1 MNFSDAIMSKGF
13 FITLEGGEGMGKTT
27 NMAFIRDFLESRGK
41 SVTVTREPG
50 GTAVGEQIRGIFL
63 GDGDIAPETELLLVF
78 AARAQHLH
86 DVIGPALDSNAWV
99 VCDRFTDASYVY
111 QGGGR
116 GLNFAW
122 ISQLEDMVQQGRK
135 PDLTLLFDAPIE
147 VGLARAKHRG
157 GSDRM
162 EREDVAFYQRIR
174 EAYLRLAEQE
184 PQRIKIIDAS
194 RPLADVQTRI
204 AHYLV
209 GLWANEL
216 G

>member
-1 MNFSDAIMSKGF
+1 MNFSGIIMSKGF

-27 NMAFIRDFLESRGK
+27 NMAFIRDFLESRGN
-41 SVTVTREPG
+41 SVIVTREPG

-63 GDGDIAPETELLLVF
+63 GEGDIAPETELLLVF

-86 DVIGPALDSNAWV
+86 AVIEPALDSNAWV
-99 VCDRFTDASYVY
+99 VCDRFTDASYAY

-116 GLNFAW
+116 GLDFAW
-122 ISQLEDMVQQGRK
+122 IRRLEDRVQQGRK

-162 EREDVAFYQRIR
+162 EREALAFYQRIR

-194 RPLADVQTRI
+194 LPLADVQTSI
-204 AHYLV
+204 AHYLD
-209 GLWANEL
+209 GLC
-216 G
+216 GQ